1 VGPSSEAERAA
12 ALSIP
17 AWITGAF
24 AIGTIAGLI
33 GSVGLFLRQRWA
45 HPVLIVSF
53 TALLVLADAGDFNS
67 GYLHM
72 PTSEPALAR

>member
-1 VGPSSEAERAA
+1 
-12 ALSIP
+12 
-17 AWITGAF
+17 
-24 AIGTIAGLI
+24 
-33 GSVGLFLRQRWA
+33 
-45 HPVLIVSF
+45 VLIVSF